1 MLSRGP
7 MDKQKRGKKWRLKMR
22 STKKV
27 KRSDSFFLLQVP
39 TSGPGQGRLR
49 ERLRKGQGK
58 VKVKARS
65 KGLVYSTVLNT
76 PSAAISV
83 YMKRP
88 AKHWLRIL

>member
-1 MLSRGP
+1 MEAKDAVNEES
-7 MDKQKRGKKWRLKMR
+7 KKIGQ
-22 STKKV
+22 
-27 KRSDSFFLLQVP
+27 FFFCYRYQQVA
-39 TSGPGQGRLR
+39 QVRERLR
-49 ERLRKGQGK
+49 ERLRRGQGK
-58 VKVKARS
+58 VKEKARS